1 MQIRKIL
8 LAAAVAAAF
17 TLPAHVMA
25 QQSSQTVPPGYTNPE
40 TGAAEID
47 DAMLEKFAAV
57 HEKVEA
63 VSMKYQADMQK
74 AEDADARNKLALK
87 GNEEM
92 QKVIE
97 SSPLS
102 VLDYNRIAMLVQ
114 HDPELQQKYLEHVKK

>member
-1 MQIRKIL
+1 
-8 LAAAVAAAF
+8 
-17 TLPAHVMA
+17 HVMA

-114 HDPELQQKYLEHVKK
+114 HDPELQQKYLDHVKK